1 MKSIYLVFSL
11 FLITLSGFIGAQ
23 DLNLPQLSGYKKYTN
38 YPVYK
43 QENLNVLIKDAAD
56 TYISY
61 GFADLHVAEY
71 KKGKNT
77 IRLEI
82 YRLGDNFMAFGIYSA
97 ERSSSA
103 RYLKIGAQ
111 GYITDG
117 AINFFKGNYYVKIS
131 TGSNNEKII
140 QSAESLALRVADM
153 LQGEAKMPALIS
165 QFPEIGKKLN
175 EETYINEN
183 VLGHKFLN
191 KAFKANYISGEDNF
205 SIFIIENKS
214 PEEVITTVETYLAS
228 VGMDS
233 PGAGSGR
240 YMIKDGYNGTI
251 FLSWKENMI
260 VIISGLS
267 KDQSD
272 VADRYTSEILK

>member
-1 MKSIYLVFSL
+1 M
-11 FLITLSGFIGAQ
+11 AQ
-23 DLNLPQLSGYKKYTN
+23 DISLPQLSGYKKN
-38 YPVYK
+38 SKYPVYK
-43 QENLNVLIKDAAD
+43 PESLKDFNKTTAETFLA
-56 TYISY
+56 Y

-71 KKGKNT
+71 RKGKNA

-97 ERSSSA
+97 ERSSSG

-111 GYITDG
+111 GYAADG
-117 AINFFKGNYYVKIS
+117 AVNFFKGNYYVKLS
-131 TGSNNEKII
+131 TNSNSEKII
-140 QSAESLALRVADM
+140 QSAESLALKVADM
-153 LQGEAKMPALIS
+153 LKGDNKMPALLS
-165 QFPEIGKKLN
+165 QFPEIGKKAN
-175 EETYINEN
+175 EEAYISES

-191 KAFKANYISGEDNF
+191 RAFKANYTTGSDSF
-205 SIFIIENKS
+205 SIYIIETKL
-214 PEEVITTVETYLAS
+214 PEEVIKTVEDYLSSA
-228 VGMDS
+228 GMDS

-240 YMIKDGYNGTI
+240 YMIKDGYNGTV

-267 KDQSD
+267 VDQSD